1 MTTPTPQE
9 LQQQIAGLT
18 TALNGVVTQFVRP
31 TAQQSLENQQSIA
44 QLIDLLDR
52 HAQAMVSLD
61 ERLERIAGQQEANT
75 QAIAAAIER
84 MTAFDG
90 RLEDTRQ
97 LVAKNAS
104 DIAQMGARHDQMIE
118 RLGAKIDSNASQVTA
133 LAETSRTELAAI
145 IGNSRRI
152 DRLEQQAS

>member
-1 MTTPTPQE
+1 
-9 LQQQIAGLT
+9 
-18 TALNGVVTQFVRP
+18 
-31 TAQQSLENQQSIA
+31 
-44 QLIDLLDR
+44 
-52 HAQAMVSLD
+52 MVSLD

-75 QAIAAAIER
+75 QAIAADIER
-84 MTAFDG
+84 TTAFDS

-118 RLGAKIDSNASQVTA
+118 SLGAKIDSNASQVTA